1 MLVEPIRFNGNF
13 HLHYFPTVPRHLAEF
28 RPDIVHIDEEPYNV
42 AAWHTLRAAR
52 RIGAKTLFFSWQ
64 NILRRYPWPFSMG
77 EAWTL
82 RTVDHAV
89 AGTESAASTRRA
101 KGYKGPLTGI
111 PQFGVDPIMFLP
123 ARNRAGDHI
132 TRIGYI
138 GRLVPEK
145 GVDLL
150 LRALR
155 CVRESDPDL
164 RWELAVIGGGPE
176 RDRLER

>member
-13 HLHYFPTVPRHLAEF
+13 HLHYFPTVTRRLAEF

-64 NILRRYPWPFSMG
+64 NILRRSPWPFSAG
-77 EAWTL
+77 ESWTL
-82 RTVDHAV
+82 RHIDHAI
-89 AGTESAASTRRA
+89 AGTEGAASIWRA
-101 KGYKGPLTGI
+101 KGYNGPLTVI
-111 PQFGVDPIMFLP
+111 PQFGVDPIMFQP
-123 ARNRAGDHI
+123 NGNRDDDHV

-138 GRLVPEK
+138 GRLVREK

-150 LRALR
+150 IHALQ
-155 CVRESDPDL
+155 C
-164 RWELAVIGGGPE
+164 
-176 RDRLER
+176 